1 MMSIERSFLGTGWC
15 FPPQFMA
22 AERSVEMVS
31 AEEDI
36 EQSIHIILSTSPGE
50 RVMDPLFGCGIKK
63 MVFEEINQATIAKLM
78 HLISRSLLYFEPR
91 INVELIEIGTDNA
104 MEGRLDIDLNFTV
117 ITTNARRNM
126 VYPFYILEGTLVDL

>member
-1 MMSIERSFLGTGWC
+1 MSIERSFLGTGWC

-91 INVELIEIGTDNA
+91 INVELIEIGTDND

>member
-1 MMSIERSFLGTGWC
+1 MSVERSFLGTGWC
-15 FPPQFMA
+15 FPPKFMA
-22 AERSVEMVS
+22 TERSVEMVS

-63 MVFEEINQATIAKLM
+63 MVFEEINQATIAKLV

-104 MEGRLDIDLNFTV
+104 LEGRLDIDLSFTV

>member
-1 MMSIERSFLGTGWC
+1 
-15 FPPQFMA
+15 
-22 AERSVEMVS
+22 
-31 AEEDI
+31 
-36 EQSIHIILSTSPGE
+36 
-50 RVMDPLFGCGIKK
+50 MDPLFGCGIKK
-63 MVFEEINQATIAKLM
+63 MVFEEINQATIAKLV

-104 MEGRLDIDLNFTV
+104 LEGRLDIDLSFTV

>member
-1 MMSIERSFLGTGWC
+1 MSIERSFLGTGWC

>member
-1 MMSIERSFLGTGWC
+1 MNKDRSFLGTGWC
-15 FPPQFMA
+15 FPPKFLAGQ
-22 AERSVEMVS
+22 RSAEMVS

-50 RVMDPLFGCGIKK
+50 RVMDPLFGCGIKR
-63 MVFEEINQATIAKLM
+63 MVFEEINQATIAKLI

-91 INVELIEIGTDNA
+91 INVELIEIQTDNA
-104 MEGRLDIDLNFTV
+104 LEGRLDIDLSFTV